1 MGRRKDKWIKK
12 TLNFYRFVFKFDSPY
27 KVIID
32 GNFAAMALNK
42 KFEMKSSLE
51 KFLDEK
57 VILII
62 PSCIFKEVQSIESKI
77 PGLLKL
83 LSQYKIEQC
92 KHNLLTPTNCIRD
105 YIGKKNNSKY
115 FVATQDNFLRVQLR
129 KIPGVP
135 LIFFEQNM
143 LLMDK
148 PSRISIEASERRE
161 IIRILT
167 EFTKQVRPHVRD
179 ILESYQF
186 MAQIDLI
193 RAKAEL
199 AKLFNAFEPE
209 VTEQPCI
216 DWIRA
221 VHPLLALSLSRQD
234 KAVVPLDIILSADQR
249 LLIISGPNAGGK
261 SVCLKTVGLLQY
273 MLQCGLL
280 VQHLSW
286 FLDIRHPVPLCPAA
300 CLFFQVART
309 DRRVTT
315 GLSDHSPF
323 CTGYCAQCQVMD

>member
-161 IIRILT
+161 NLK
-167 EFTKQVRPHVRD
+167 EDPKQKEKRT
-179 ILESYQF
+179 YY
-186 MAQIDLI
+186 
-193 RAKAEL
+193 
-199 AKLFNAFEPE
+199 FN
-209 VTEQPCI
+209 
-216 DWIRA
+216 
-221 VHPLLALSLSRQD
+221 
-234 KAVVPLDIILSADQR
+234 
-249 LLIISGPNAGGK
+249 
-261 SVCLKTVGLLQY
+261 
-273 MLQCGLL
+273 
-280 VQHLSW
+280 
-286 FLDIRHPVPLCPAA
+286 
-300 CLFFQVART
+300 
-309 DRRVTT
+309 
-315 GLSDHSPF
+315 
-323 CTGYCAQCQVMD
+323 

>member
-161 IIRILT
+161 NLKEDPKQKEKKLLSEKKDEISNFLVEEFKNSKYYKQKQEEFKINKLMGKIR
-167 EFTKQVRPHVRD
+167 KK
-179 ILESYQF
+179 
-186 MAQIDLI
+186 
-193 RAKAEL
+193 AK
-199 AKLFNAFEPE
+199 
-209 VTEQPCI
+209 
-216 DWIRA
+216 
-221 VHPLLALSLSRQD
+221 
-234 KAVVPLDIILSADQR
+234 
-249 LLIISGPNAGGK
+249 GPNPLSVKKKK
-261 SVCLKTVGLLQY
+261 SYYIQKEKDFEYKKKMGLINENNKQNLIS
-273 MLQCGLL
+273 LNENENENEN
-280 VQHLSW
+280 
-286 FLDIRHPVPLCPAA
+286 DINDNKEGNKNKYNNKDINKEDNKIDNNNDGNDDLFIKKKRRRHKK
-300 CLFFQVART
+300 RKNEE
-309 DRRVTT
+309 
-315 GLSDHSPF
+315 
-323 CTGYCAQCQVMD
+323 

>member
-161 IIRILT
+161 NLKEDPKQKEKKLLSEKKDEISNFLVEEFKNSKYYKQKQEEFKINKLMGKIRKKAKGPNPLSVKKKKSYYIQKEKDFEYKKKMGLINENNKQNLISLT
-167 EFTKQVRPHVRD
+167 ENENENEND
-179 ILESYQF
+179 INDNKEGNKNKYNNKDINKEDNK
-186 MAQIDLI
+186 IDNNNDGNDD
-193 RAKAEL
+193 
-199 AKLFNAFEPE
+199 LF
-209 VTEQPCI
+209 I
-216 DWIRA
+216 KKKR
-221 VHPLLALSLSRQD
+221 R
-234 KAVVPLDIILSADQR
+234 
-249 LLIISGPNAGGK
+249 
-261 SVCLKTVGLLQY
+261 
-273 MLQCGLL
+273 
-280 VQHLSW
+280 
-286 FLDIRHPVPLCPAA
+286 RHKK
-300 CLFFQVART
+300 RKNEE
-309 DRRVTT
+309 
-315 GLSDHSPF
+315 
-323 CTGYCAQCQVMD
+323 